1 MKVKLFGGLRRIAGA
16 SEIPGKGST
25 ITEVLQNLGA
35 QNKELHEAIFADGTS
50 ELRPHVRVIV
60 NGLDCEL
67 ADGLA
72 TPVRAGDNIAV
83 FPPIAGG

>member
-16 SEIPGKGST
+16 SEMPGKGST
-25 ITEVLQNLGA
+25 ITEVLQNLGG
-35 QNKELHEAIFADGTS
+35 QNEALRVAIFADGS
-50 ELRPHVRVIV
+50 GELRPHVRVIV

-67 ADGLA
+67 TDGLA
-72 TPVRAGDNIAV
+72 TPVGAGDDIAV